1 MEVLWTDQIRLNIFE
16 INVFISVLKLLPLK
30 TPNRM
35 ELSFFILSN
44 NKLNHLQRKLT
55 QGI

>member
-35 ELSFFILSN
+35 ELSFFIISN
-44 NKLNHLQRKLT
+44 DKLNHLQRKLT